1 MNYQQE
7 QSQHGVSYDMSSPNL
22 GSFGYEPQPN
32 GMPAQTPAQ
41 PGIGWVAVPTP
52 QVQHIYM
59 PKPQHRV
66 AVAIISLLVL
76 LPTSLGLLLSA
87 REDSPFDGYTS
98 LVARLIAL
106 GIVCATIIAINLS
119 FHTFRR

>member
-7 QSQHGVSYDMSSPNL
+7 QSQHGISYDMSSPNMA
-22 GSFGYEPQPN
+22 GFGYDPQP
-32 GMPAQTPAQ
+32 GQMPGQ
-41 PGIGWVAVPTP
+41 PGAAWVAVQTP
-52 QVQHIYM
+52 PPVQQHIYM

-76 LPTSLGLLLSA
+76 VPISLGLLLSVN
-87 REDSPFDGYTS
+87 DDGPFTNYTS

-106 GIVCATIIAINLS
+106 GIVCGTIAGINAS
-119 FHTFRR
+119 FHNTKH

>member
-22 GSFGYEPQPN
+22 SGFGYEPQP
-32 GMPAQTPAQ
+32 GSMPAQAPAQ

-52 QVQHIYM
+52 PVQQHISM

-66 AVAIISLLVL
+66 AVAILSLLVL
-76 LPTSLGLLLSA
+76 IPISLGLLLSVH
-87 REDSPFDGYTS
+87 EDGPFNYTS